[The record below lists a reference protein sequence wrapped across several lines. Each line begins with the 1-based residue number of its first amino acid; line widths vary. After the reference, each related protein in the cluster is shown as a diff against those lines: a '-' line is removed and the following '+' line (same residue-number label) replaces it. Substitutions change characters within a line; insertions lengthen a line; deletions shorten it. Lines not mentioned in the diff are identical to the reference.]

1 MYYDRTVSKKL
12 LHALGT
18 EGPFSFLVRY
28 AKTQPLMDLQLRG
41 YPNSDRYWATLY
53 CGLTGVLDV
62 YEQNGQFWLK
72 GNSNS
77 SSWATS
83 WDKSWAGKRQLGGW
97 RLAEEQLDKYLNL
110 EMQRGLNPRFTKEGR
125 IQAMLC
131 TPSVG
136 LFGIIDREVIIRFP
150 KGREGDRVATNKRLL
165 QPLQAACP
173 SDRARPWFVPPKEF
187 GGELDLLAVDSSG
200 RILAI
205 EVKSGSNTHGIIWA
219 PLQATFYA
227 NFLKEWSK
235 EVRQKSQDIL
245 HKMLQQRIDL
255 GLTRGPNPQLKYPL
269 EIVPVVAFGGP
280 PKSKKAYPRL
290 KEVQKALLDAK
301 VGYKSLKVWQVE
313 DSVITEML

>member
-1 MYYDRTVSKKL
+1 MGVMS
-12 LHALGT
+12 
-18 EGPFSFLVRY
+18 RY

-83 WDKSWAGKRQLGGW
+83 WDKSWAEKRQLGGW

-110 EMQRGLNPRFTKEGR
+110 EMQRGLLPRFTKEGR

-136 LFGIIDREVIIRFP
+136 LFGIIDREVIIGFP

-173 SDRARPWFVPPKEF
+173 SDRAHPWFVPPKEF
-187 GGELDLLAVDSSG
+187 GGELDLLAVDPSG

-205 EVKSGSNTHGIIWA
+205 EVKSGSNTHGITWA

-280 PKSKKAYPRL
+280 PKSTKAIPRL
-290 KEVQKALLDAK
+290 KIVQKALIDAK
-301 VGYKSLKVWQVE
+301 VGYRSLKVWQVE
-313 DSVITEML
+313 GSVIQEIH